1 MRVLESA
8 LSGVPVLRPTGEV
21 DHSNAPV
28 LEESVQKAL
37 RASGGHIL
45 LDLTECPYLDSG
57 GLSVLLD
64 AVREVREKGW
74 LGVIAPTPN
83 VLRLFEIVGLVA
95 APDFRVFSNSHQAIE
110 ALAG

>member
-1 MRVLESA
+1 MRVFESA
-8 LSGVPVLRPTGEV
+8 LAGVPVLRPTGEV
-21 DHSNAPV
+21 DHSNAPI

-37 RASGGHIL
+37 RANGGRLL
-45 LDLTECPYLDSG
+45 LDFTDCPYLDSG
-57 GLSVLLD
+57 GLSVLLY
-64 AVREVREKGW
+64 AVREMREKGW

-95 APDFRVFSNSHQAIE
+95 APYFRVFSDFDQATE